1 MRALPWLVAGAP
13 RWVGALLGVVLIAAG
28 GFLLLRPLT
37 ALAVLGVYIGI
48 SCVLSGIADLSA
60 VRDDDDTES
69 SRWAVVVPLL
79 WIIGGLLIAVWF
91 GRDVDLLGPA
101 VGVLLVLSGLVAV
114 VRWAVRPGM
123 DRAIAA
129 LFGVAQLLFG
139 VLAVLWPDATLVVVG
154 VLFGGRTVIFGILLL
169 LRALRPPPDA
179 GAARRRRRTGLRLTG
194 AVTVL
199 ALAVATI
206 WLGTAL
212 SRGAGVPDDFYDT
225 PADLPAQAGVLIRSE
240 PFPGTVPAG
249 MTGDRIYYTTTDAF
263 GAIVPSSGIL
273 LTPADR
279 STPAPLITWAHGTVG
294 IARECAPSLRPSA
307 LGEPGVPA
315 VNRLAQL
322 GWAMVATDYP
332 GMGAEGRFPYL
343 IGLGEGHAVLD
354 AARAARQVPDVSLA
368 DQTVI
373 WGHSQGGHAALWAG
387 QLAAAA
393 TDVNVVGTAAMSP
406 ASDPRA
412 LADRVLAHPD
422 ALGASLGISFVLTA
436 YARYYP
442 GVDLDAL
449 VEPSARSI
457 VREAA
462 ARCTTQGATLIT
474 VLTGLSIARDQP
486 IVRPGAVDG
495 SFADLLTSN
504 TPNGPW
510 PAPLF
515 IGQGTADEVIDI
527 GINRDFVGNL
537 CRGDQPVDFREYP
550 GRTHMGVV
558 APDSPLIDDLVSWT
572 RDRLAGRPAT
582 PNCPG

>member
-1 MRALPWLVAGAP
+1 MLGILLV
-13 RWVGALLGVVLIAAG
+13 AAG

-37 ALAVLGVYIGI
+37 ALAVLGVYVGV
-48 SCVLSGIADLSA
+48 SCLLSGVADLLA
-60 VRDDDDTES
+60 VRDREEPV
-69 SRWAVVVPLL
+69 SRWGVAVPWL
-79 WIIGGLLIAVWF
+79 WIVGGLLIALWF

-101 VGVLLVLSGLVAV
+101 VGILLVISGLVAV
-114 VRWAVRPGM
+114 CRWALRPGI
-123 DRAIAA
+123 DRAVAA

-139 VLAVLWPDATLVVVG
+139 VLALLWPDATLVVIG
-154 VLFGGRTVIFGILLL
+154 VLFGGRTVIFGMLLL
-169 LRALRPPPDA
+169 LRTLRPRPGDAPPP
-179 GAARRRRRTGLRLTG
+179 ARRRRRTGLRLTG
-194 AVTVL
+194 AITVV
-199 ALAVATI
+199 ALAAATT
-206 WLGTAL
+206 WLGVAL
-212 SRGAGVPDDFYDT
+212 SKGAGVPDAFYDS
-225 PADLPAQAGVLIRSE
+225 PATLPAQAGVLVRSE

-249 MTGDRIYYTTTDAF
+249 MTGYRIYYTTTDAF
-263 GAIVPSSGIL
+263 GAIVPSTGIL

-294 IARECAPSLRPSA
+294 IARDCAPSLRPSA

-315 VNRLAQL
+315 VDRLAQQ

-354 AARAARQVPDVSLA
+354 AARAARQVPDVWLA

-387 QLAAAA
+387 QLAAVPTTFRSVAA
-393 TDVNVVGTAAMSP
+393 AAMSP
-406 ASDPRA
+406 ASNPRA
-412 LADRVLAHPD
+412 LADQVLAHPD

-442 GVDLDAL
+442 GIDLDAL
-449 VEPSARSI
+449 VAPSARSI
-457 VREAA
+457 VREAST
-462 ARCTTQGATLIT
+462 RCTTQGATLVT

-495 SFADLLTSN
+495 AFADLLTAN
-504 TPNGPW
+504 TPTGPW

-527 GINRDFVGNL
+527 GINQQFVGGL
-537 CRGDQPVDFREYP
+537 CRQGQPVEFRQYP
-550 GRTHMGVV
+550 GRTHLGVV
-558 APDSPLIDDLVSWT
+558 APDSPLIDDLVAWT
-572 RDRLAGRPAT
+572 TDRFAGRPAT

>member
-1 MRALPWLVAGAP
+1 M
-13 RWVGALLGVVLIAAG
+13 LGILLIAAG
-28 GFLLLRPLT
+28 GVLLLRPLT

-48 SCVLSGIADLSA
+48 SCVTSGVADLLA
-60 VRDDDDTES
+60 VRDQDDPAV
-69 SRWAVVVPLL
+69 SRWTVAVPGL
-79 WIIGGLLIAVWF
+79 WIVGGLLIAVWF

-101 VGVLLVLSGLVAV
+101 VGILLVVSGLVAV
-114 VRWAVRPGM
+114 GRWALRPGI
-123 DRAIAA
+123 DRAVTA
-129 LFGVAQLLFG
+129 LFGLAQLLFG
-139 VLAVLWPDATLVVVG
+139 VLALLWPDATLVVIG
-154 VLFGGRTVIFGILLL
+154 VLFGGRTVIFGVLLL
-169 LRALRPPPDA
+169 LRAIRPRPD
-179 GAARRRRRTGLRLTG
+179 GATPTARRRRRTGLRLTG

-199 ALAVATI
+199 ALAIATT
-206 WLGTAL
+206 WLGHAL
-212 SRGAGVPDDFYDT
+212 SKGAGVPDDFYDT
-225 PADLPAQAGVLIRSE
+225 PADLPAQAGVLVRSE
-240 PFPGTVPAG
+240 PFPGAVPAG
-249 MTGDRIYYTTTDAF
+249 MTGYRIYYTTTDAF

-273 LTPADR
+273 LTPTDR

-294 IARECAPSLRPSA
+294 VARECAPSLRPSA

-315 VNRLAQL
+315 VDQLARQ

-387 QLAAAA
+387 QLAAQAPDL
-393 TDVNVVGTAAMSP
+393 TVVGTAAMSP
-406 ASDPRA
+406 ASNPRA
-412 LADRVLAHPD
+412 LADAVLAHPD

-436 YARYYP
+436 YTRYYP

-462 ARCTTQGATLIT
+462 TRCTTQGATLVT

-495 SFADLLTSN
+495 SFADLLTAN
-504 TPNGPW
+504 TPTGPW
-510 PAPLF
+510 PEPLF
-515 IGQGTADEVIDI
+515 IGQGDADEVIDI
-527 GINRDFVGNL
+527 GINRDFVASL
-537 CRGDQPVDFREYP
+537 CGRGQPVEFREYA
-550 GRTHMGVV
+550 GRTHLGVV
-558 APDSPLIDDLVSWT
+558 APDSPLIGDLVAWT
-572 RDRLAGRPAT
+572 ADRFAGRPAT